1 MRSLLVIVIA
11 IFNDSYGG
19 TYGRIIIVICRLRC
33 LEEFGR
39 LIGGGGCL
47 RGRLIVLDLLGRFL
61 GMRSQLRL
69 RLKIIT
75 PILFFTVFRRGKSIN
90 RQLHPKIRAVFKEK
104 QTNRV
109 PRDPI
114 RA

>member
-11 IFNDSYGG
+11 LFSDSYGG
-19 TYGRIIIVICRLRC
+19 TYGRIIIIICRLRC
-33 LEEFGR
+33 LEGFGR
-39 LIGGGGCL
+39 SIGGGGCL
-47 RGRLIVLDLLGRFL
+47 MGRQIVLDLLGRFL
-61 GMRSQLRL
+61 GMRSQLSL

-75 PILFFTVFRRGKSIN
+75 TILFFIVFRRGKSIN
-90 RQLHPKIRAVFKEK
+90 RQLHLKIKAIFKEK